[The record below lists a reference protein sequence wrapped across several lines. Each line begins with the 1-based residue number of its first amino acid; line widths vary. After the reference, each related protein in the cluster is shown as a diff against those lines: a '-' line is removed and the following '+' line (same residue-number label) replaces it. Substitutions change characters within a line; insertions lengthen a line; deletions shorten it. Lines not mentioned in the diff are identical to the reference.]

1 MKSINS
7 DSKILIVGLGLMGG
21 SYARA
26 LSSKGYGVRA
36 ISLDQKSID
45 YAVEGGFLEGG
56 WTEVCD
62 EALDWAELIVFALY
76 PTVFVDWI
84 AQNGQR
90 LRPGMLITDVTGV
103 KSGIVERVQDMLPAG
118 VEFIS
123 AHPMAGRERSGV
135 EYSDER
141 VFAGANYI
149 VVPTSRNTPE
159 AIELCQQ
166 LGRELGFHRI
176 SVLDSA
182 SHDRMIAFLSQ
193 LTHAIAVSL
202 MCSNDTPG
210 FEAYTGDSFRDLTRI
225 ARINDEMWS
234 ELFMLNR
241 DALLHEMDNFME
253 HFAALRQTLVDNDRE
268 TMRGMMRLSGERR
281 EKFDK
286 PRV

>member
-1 MKSINS
+1 
-7 DSKILIVGLGLMGG
+7 
-21 SYARA
+21 
-26 LSSKGYGVRA
+26 
-36 ISLDQKSID
+36 
-45 YAVEGGFLEGG
+45 
-56 WTEVCD
+56 
-62 EALDWAELIVFALY
+62 
-76 PTVFVDWI
+76 
-84 AQNGQR
+84 
-90 LRPGMLITDVTGV
+90 
-103 KSGIVERVQDMLPAG
+103 MLPAG

-159 AIELCQQ
+159 AIELCRQ

-193 LTHAIAVSL
+193 LTHAIAVAL

-234 ELFMLNR
+234 ELFLLNK
-241 DALLHEMDNFME
+241 DALLEQMSLFQDE
-253 HFAALRQTLVDNDRE
+253 LSKLKILLREGNRE
-268 TMRGMMRLSGERR
+268 GLQEMMRKSTARR
-281 EKFDK
+281 ALFDK
-286 PRV
+286 KV